1 MTRFYKGVAGARGCN
16 PKGIIIHND
25 AGSNAAN
32 ANFYRNWLPNHDA
45 ENGFA

>member
-1 MTRFYKGVAGARGCN
+1 MTRFYKGVAGARGYA

-25 AGSNAAN
+25 AGSGAAN
-32 ANFYRNWLPNHDA
+32 VNFYRNWLPTHDA